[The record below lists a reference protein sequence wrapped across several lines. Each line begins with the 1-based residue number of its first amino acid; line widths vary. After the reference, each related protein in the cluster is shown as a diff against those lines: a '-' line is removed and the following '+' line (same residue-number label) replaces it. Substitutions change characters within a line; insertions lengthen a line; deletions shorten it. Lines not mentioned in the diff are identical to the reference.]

1 MESLFDLRTR
11 LRRYRVRHCWPSA
24 YGFWLLVGGIASLAA
39 SATSAAETPRFQLV
53 GSGTLQLDQPG
64 QKSGNVL
71 LRAYST
77 PTGAAFA
84 ASQPMQEG
92 GTFSLTALLSTS
104 SLVCYN
110 DTIFRDGFD
119 GTGL

>member
-1 MESLFDLRTR
+1 MKSLSGLPRAGR
-11 LRRYRVRHCWPSA
+11 LRYVNRSGSRLMR
-24 YGFWLLVGGIASLAA
+24 GFLMLVGAATCASFAA
-39 SATSAAETPRFQLV
+39 SATSASDSQRFQLA
-53 GSGTLQLDQPG
+53 GSGTLTLDQPL
-64 QKSGNVL
+64 QKSGNVQL
-71 LRAYST
+71 SAYLT
-77 PTGAAFA
+77 PTAL
-84 ASQPMQEG
+84 SPPTLEG